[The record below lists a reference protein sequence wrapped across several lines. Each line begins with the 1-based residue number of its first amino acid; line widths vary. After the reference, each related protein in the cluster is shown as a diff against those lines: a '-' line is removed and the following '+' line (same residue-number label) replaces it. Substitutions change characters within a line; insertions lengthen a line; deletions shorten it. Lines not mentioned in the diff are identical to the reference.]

1 MKDGLIFENGELI
14 YYKHGKPYHAGAIK
28 VDGDI
33 YYISS
38 KGRAIKGQ
46 HIVHREMSNGIL
58 ERGVYTFGEDYK
70 LVKGS
75 FIPPKK
81 KKKKNKKWISMQQ
94 RKRLSVSVAAGLIL
108 IAVGFILVNQ
118 LKPRP
123 VPSTPAVTTA
133 PEEKTQVSLPDF
145 KEVQLCSDA
154 ALGLFHGEVTVQQ
167 AAETGE
173 PYRPLEFD
181 YVLSGTDGTLYI
193 SENESFDNAVRF
205 EMSETKNRVLINN
218 LKTGTKYYWKVT
230 AGGDTY
236 YGDFETVPSTRF
248 VLMNGA
254 KNTRDLGG
262 YVTQDGR
269 TVKQGL
275 IIRGTEIDGLA
286 EKHYFIPNESI
297 EEIQNTF
304 GFVYDFD
311 LRENVLYGREYES
324 RLGADVGHAFY
335 AAPQYGQIFSLDYKD
350 SLKNIFADLAKPE
363 NYPMYL
369 HCTYGADRTGTIV
382 FLLQGVLNMSEQDM
396 LREYRLTG
404 FHRKLYGTSDTIN
417 VVIEGLRLYEGD
429 TIQEKIVNFL
439 TTDIGVTQSE
449 LDSIRNI
456 LLSE

>member
-1 MKDGLIFENGELI
+1 MKDGLIFENSELI

-28 VDGDI
+28 VDGDV

-46 HIVHREMSNGIL
+46 HIVHREMTNGIL

-81 KKKKNKKWISMQQ
+81 KKKKNKKWISIKQ
-94 RKRLSVSVAAGLIL
+94 RTRLSVSASVAMILVVAGLL
-108 IAVGFILVNQ
+108 LVNQ

-123 VPSTPAVTTA
+123 VPPKPTVTV
-133 PEEKTQVSLPDF
+133 PEEKIQVTLPDF
-145 KEVQLCSDA
+145 KEALLCSDA
-154 ALGLFHGEVTVQQ
+154 ALGFYNGEITAQQ
-167 AAETGE
+167 AVETGD

-181 YVLSGTDGTLYI
+181 YVLSGTDATLFL
-193 SENESFDNAVRF
+193 SENENFDNAVQF
-205 EMSETKNRVLINN
+205 EMPETKNRVLINN

-230 AGGDTY
+230 AGEETY
-236 YGDFETVPSTRF
+236 LGDFETVQSTRF
-248 VLMNGA
+248 VTMDGA
-254 KNTRDLGG
+254 KNTRDIGG

-286 EKHYFIPNESI
+286 EKHYFIPSESI

-304 GFVYDFD
+304 GFVYEFD

-324 RLGADVGHAFY
+324 RLGEDVGHKFY
-335 AAPQYGQIFSLDYKD
+335 VAPQYGQVFSLTYKD
-350 SLKNIFADLAKPE
+350 SLKDIFADLAKPE

-382 FLLQGVLNMSEQDM
+382 FLLQGILNMSEQDM
-396 LREYRLTG
+396 LREYRRTG
-404 FHRKLYGTSDTIN
+404 FHRKMYGVSDTID
-417 VVIEGLRLYEGD
+417 VLIEGLRLYEGD

-439 TTDIGVTQSE
+439 ITDVGVTQSQI
-449 LDSIRNI
+449 DSIRNI